1 MKVFLTGATGYIGGA
16 VARAL
21 QAAGHEVVGLARS
34 DEAEQKLRR
43 AGVTPARGD
52 LCDPRHLAT
61 LARQTDGTI
70 HTGFAMSA
78 QGGAIDRA
86 AVESIVEGLK
96 GSGKPFVYTSGV
108 WVFGNTGSQPVDEMS
123 ALDPTPL
130 VAWRPAVERLV
141 LDAAAQG
148 VRSIVIRPGDVY
160 GRGAGMIADMVDQ
173 GRDKGVVRYVGDGEN
188 HWPIV
193 HVDDLAR
200 LYLLALEKAP
210 AGTLLHATVGPS
222 VRLKDIADAASR
234 AAGVAGKTT
243 SWPLEQARAVLGP
256 FADALALDQ
265 HFASSR
271 ASDLLGWTPG
281 GPALLDDVAQ
291 GSYLKR

>member
-1 MKVFLTGATGYIGGA
+1 MKVFLTGATGYIGSA
-16 VARAL
+16 VAQAL
-21 QAAGHEVVGLARS
+21 QAAGHEVIGLARS

-43 AGVTPARGD
+43 RGVTPARGD
-52 LCDPRHLAT
+52 LSTPRDLAA

-70 HTGFAMSA
+70 HTGFAMSP

-86 AVESIVEGLK
+86 AIEAILEGLK

-108 WVFGNTGSQPVDEMS
+108 WVFGNTGPRPADETS
-123 ALDPTPL
+123 VLDPTPL

-160 GRGAGMIADMVDQ
+160 GRGAGMIADMVAQ

-188 HWPIV
+188 HWPVI

-200 LYLLALEKAP
+200 LYVLALEKAP
-210 AGTLLHATVGPS
+210 AGTILHATVGPS
-222 VRLKDIADAASR
+222 VKLKDIAEAASR
-234 AAGVAGKTT
+234 AAGVAGKTA
-243 SWPLEQARAVLGP
+243 SWPLEQAREVLGP

-265 HFASSR
+265 HFASTK
-271 ASDLLGWTPG
+271 AQDLLGWTPRE
-281 GPALLDDVAQ
+281 AAVVDDVTQ
-291 GSYLKR
+291 GSYRG